1 MQPKKHAFTKADTL
15 KVINLGYTIKSSS
28 LLTFDKFLK
37 KEFPN
42 FNLVNLLQ
50 EVEATFTPTT
60 KLTISRIIYC
70 QDTPPKMRVLYIN
83 DFTKDDDA
91 LIFDRE
97 FVKSA
102 KGVEIN
108 HSYCVIPETHQK
120 KGLVKTVF
128 KVSLQEYVNMGA
140 KKINVHAGLSGGG
153 HVWARHGFVAI
164 DPAEVKAILD
174 DAQKHLK
181 TAELTPVKH
190 IFEKYYKDYP
200 GGKAFPMILWAK
212 IDFMKDILRGSDWHG
227 EIDLRNKEQFTNFI
241 EYVFRK

>member
-1 MQPKKHAFTKADTL
+1 MDAKKYSFTKADTI
-15 KVINLGYTIKSSS
+15 KVIDLGYTIKSSPPLS
-28 LLTFDKFLK
+28 FEKFLK

-42 FNLVNLLQ
+42 FNLVKLLE

-60 KLTISRIIYC
+60 KLTISRTIYY

-83 DFTKDDDA
+83 DYTKDEEA

-97 FVKSA
+97 FVKSV

-120 KGLVKTVF
+120 RGLVKTIF
-128 KVSLQEYVNMGA
+128 QTSLQEYINMGA
-140 KKINVHAGLSGGG
+140 KKINVHAGFSGGG

-164 DPAEVKAILD
+164 YPAEVKTILD
-174 DAQKHLK
+174 ASQKGLK
-181 TAELTPVKH
+181 PAEFGSIKR
-190 IFEKYYKDYP
+190 IFDKYYTDNP
-200 GGKAFPMILWAK
+200 GGKSFPMVLWAK

-227 EIDLRNKEQFTNFI
+227 EIDLKNKEQFTNFMQ
-241 EYVFRK
+241 YVFRK